1 MNACCSSQPEPDL
14 PGKMLMQLVE
24 ATWKEV
30 EAYLTTSKAIVVPI
44 GSVEQ
49 HGPLGLI
56 GTDAMCA
63 EIISHRAGEI
73 GGFLTGPTLPIGM
86 AQSHLAFPGTISL
99 KPSTLMAVIRDVVSS
114 LSGAGFE
121 HIIFLN
127 GHGGNIATAMAAFG
141 EINAERSLQPD
152 PVPLNLQFKSWF
164 DLPGIRDLLSKMYPK
179 GHGSHATP
187 SEIAIT
193 QHMLPHTI
201 KQAVLDPQIA
211 PDGGFSD
218 AHDFRKRY
226 PDGRKGA
233 DSSLAKPE
241 DGAKLIEAA
250 AQALATHMA
259 GLHKV

>member
-1 MNACCSSQPEPDL
+1 
-14 PGKMLMQLVE
+14 MLLVE
-24 ATWKEV
+24 ATWKEI
-30 EAYLTTSKAIVVPI
+30 ESQLATSRAIVMPI

-49 HGPLGLI
+49 HGPMGLL

-63 EIISHRAGEI
+63 EIIAQRAAEL
-73 GGFLTGPTLPIGM
+73 GGFLVGPTLSLGM

-99 KPSTLMAVIRDVVSS
+99 KPSTLMAVVQDVVSS
-114 LSGAGFE
+114 LFASGFQQ
-121 HIIFLN
+121 IVFLN
-127 GHGGNIATAMAAFG
+127 GHGGNIATMMTAFG
-141 EINAERSLQPD
+141 EIHAQRSLQQDPD
-152 PVPLNLQFKSWF
+152 NLTLALKSWF
-164 DLPGIRDLLSKMYPK
+164 DLPGIRKLLAEMYPS

-193 QHMLPHTI
+193 QHAFPH
-201 KQAVLDPQIA
+201 AVKHVALDPQTA

-218 AHDFRKRY
+218 AHDFRRRY

-250 AQALATHMA
+250 AQALVVEMS
-259 GLHKV
+259 KYR

>member
-1 MNACCSSQPEPDL
+1 
-14 PGKMLMQLVE
+14 MLLVE

-30 EAYLTTSKAIVVPI
+30 ESHLADSRAIVMPI

-49 HGPLGLI
+49 HGPMGLL

-63 EIISHRAGEI
+63 EIISRRAGEL
-73 GGFLTGPTLPIGM
+73 GGFLVGPTLALGM

-99 KPSTLMAVIRDVVSS
+99 KPSTLMAVVEDVVAS
-114 LSGAGFE
+114 LSNSGFRQ
-121 HIIFLN
+121 IIFLN
-127 GHGGNIATAMAAFG
+127 GHGGNIATVTTAFG
-141 EINAERSLQPD
+141 EIHARRSLQHDPD
-152 PVPLNLQFKSWF
+152 NLELALKCWF
-164 DLPGIRDLLSKMYPK
+164 DLPGIRRLLADMYPS

-193 QHMLPHTI
+193 QHVFPHAV
-201 KQAVLDPQIA
+201 KQVALDPQTA
-211 PDGGFSD
+211 PDGRFSD
-218 AHDFRKRY
+218 AHDFRRRY

-250 AQALATHMA
+250 AQALAAEMA
-259 GLHKV
+259 RYAKT

>member
-1 MNACCSSQPEPDL
+1 
-14 PGKMLMQLVE
+14 MLLVE

-30 EAYLTTSKAIVVPI
+30 ESHLADSRAIVMPI

-49 HGPLGLI
+49 HGPMGLL

-63 EIISHRAGEI
+63 EIIARRAGEL
-73 GGFLTGPTLPIGM
+73 GGFLVGPTLALGM

-99 KPSTLMAVIRDVVSS
+99 KPSTLMAVVEDVVAS
-114 LSGAGFE
+114 LSNSGFQQ
-121 HIIFLN
+121 IIFLN
-127 GHGGNIATAMAAFG
+127 GHGGNIATVTTAFG
-141 EINAERSLQPD
+141 EIHAQRSLQHDPD
-152 PVPLNLQFKSWF
+152 NLELALKSWF
-164 DLPGIRDLLSKMYPK
+164 DLPGIRRLLADMYPS

-193 QHMLPHTI
+193 QYAFPHAV
-201 KQAVLDPQIA
+201 KQVALDPQTA
-211 PDGGFSD
+211 PDGRFSD

-233 DSSLAKPE
+233 DSSLARPE

-250 AQALATHMA
+250 AQALAAEMTSYA
-259 GLHKV
+259 KT